1 MRKHLIAQ
9 RLDLSS
15 DERLAAGARVIRK
28 LRDTGGLGSSGTLG
42 IYWPVRGEIDV
53 RALALEHLRRGG
65 SVGLP
70 VVVQP
75 FSALEFWSWDEAA
88 PMSRGVWNI
97 PIPARRALVHP
108 DLLLVPLVGFDS
120 ENYRLGYG
128 GGYYDRTLAAARPRP
143 RCIGLGYASSRLD
156 SIFPQQH
163 DIPMDYILTDDGTEL
178 SG

>member
-1 MRKHLIAQ
+1 M
-9 RLDLSS
+9 
-15 DERLAAGARVIRK
+15 
-28 LRDTGGLGSSGTLG
+28 
-42 IYWPVRGEIDV
+42 
-53 RALALEHLRRGG
+53 
-65 SVGLP
+65 
-70 VVVQP
+70 
-75 FSALEFWSWDEAA
+75 
-88 PMSRGVWNI
+88 
-97 PIPARRALVHP
+97 
-108 DLLLVPLVGFDS
+108 PLVGFDS